1 VRALLSQVGMNAEHL
16 RVAILVIG
24 HMRSVGL
31 LVGAVV
37 IIAGGAAFAQTA
49 SQVTPQTFQP

>member
-1 VRALLSQVGMNAEHL
+1 MLSQVGMNAEHL
-16 RVAILVIG
+16 RVAILVNG